1 MHEVRR
7 FVLQDL
13 KVAALFLTRF
23 PVPMDGSV
31 TMRDLARAVYAFPV
45 MGAAVGLLG
54 GLGFMVA
61 SWVGLPSLPG
71 ALIALVC
78 MIVATGALHEDGLAD
93 TADGLGA
100 GPDREKALAIMRDS
114 RIGSYGA
121 IAIMLSLLGRL
132 MALAPM
138 WDPKLVTAVLVGAG
152 MTSRAMMPVV
162 MLLQPSA
169 KATGLAAEAGRP
181 DAPRVAIG
189 LVVSVLACLVLLPIH
204 FALPALLSAALAA
217 LLLAT
222 WLGRRFGGCTGD
234 TLGAVQQVGELAFL
248 FAIVSRL

>member
-1 MHEVRR
+1 VKRH
-7 FVLQDL
+7 VLQDL

-23 PVPMDGSV
+23 PVPMEGTV
-31 TMRDLARAVYAFPV
+31 TMRDLARAVYAFPL

-54 GLGFMVA
+54 GLGFAVA

-71 ALIALVC
+71 ALIAILC
-78 MIVATGALHEDGLAD
+78 MIAATGALHEDGLAD

-114 RIGSYGA
+114 RIGSFGA
-121 IAIMLSLLGRL
+121 IAIVVSILGRL

-138 WDPKLVTAVLVGAG
+138 WDPKLVAAVLVAAS
-152 MTSRAMMPVV
+152 MASRAMMPVV

-181 DAPRVAIG
+181 DISRVAAG
-189 LVVSVLACLVLLPIH
+189 GVAAVLACLLLLPLH
-204 FALPALLSAALAA
+204 FALPAVAATVVVA
-217 LLLAT
+217 LLLAF
-222 WLGRRFGGCTGD
+222 WLGRRLGGCTGD
-234 TLGAVQQVGELAFL
+234 TLGAVQQAGELAFL